1 MSAVLMGGSAASVQH
16 EQDLN
21 PFHIAQQQLD
31 RVAERMHLDHEIH
44 LRLRRPRRALEV
56 AIPTRM
62 DDGSMRVFTG
72 YRVQHSLDR
81 GPAKGGIR
89 YHQDVTLDE
98 VKALSM
104 WMTWKCAVVG
114 IPYGGAKGGIVVNPK
129 ELSPSELERMTRR
142 FAIEIAPIIGP
153 EVDIPAPD
161 VNTTPQ
167 IMGWFMDAYSNL
179 VGHRVPAIVTGKPL
193 EVGGSLG
200 RTEATGRGVMI
211 AVREVAKRM
220 PLDLCGAAV
229 VVQGF
234 GNVGRYA
241 AALLEQTCGTRTVAV
256 SDTSGAVYN
265 PRGLNVSD
273 LVRIKEE
280 GGRVV
285 DYAEAER
292 ITNAELL
299 ELPCTVLVPS
309 ALESQITEDNAGRI
323 QAKLI
328 AEGANGPTTP
338 AADAILYSRGI
349 VNVPDILANA
359 GGVTV
364 SYFEWL
370 QGMRH
375 EYWSL
380 EEVNQRLETV
390 MSRAVAQV
398 WRTYEDHEAADMR
411 LAAYMVAVRRVA
423 DAIRASGCA

>member
-1 MSAVLMGGSAASVQH
+1 MSTLLMGDIATQAVDMRDH
-16 EQDLN
+16 N
-21 PFHIAQQQLD
+21 PLHIAQQQLD
-31 RVAERMHLDHEIH
+31 RVAERMHLDHHIH
-44 LRLRRPRRALEV
+44 MRLRQPKRALEV
-56 AIPTRM
+56 AVPTRM
-62 DDGSMRVFTG
+62 DDGGIRVFTG

-114 IPYGGAKGGIVVNPK
+114 IPYGGAKGGISVNPK
-129 ELSPSELERMTRR
+129 ELSLGELERMTRS
-142 FAIEIAPIIGP
+142 FAVEIAPVIGP

-200 RTEATGRGVMI
+200 RTEATGRGLMI
-211 AVREVAKRM
+211 AVREVAKLM
-220 PLDLCGAAV
+220 PLSLTGAPV
-229 VVQGF
+229 VIQGF

-241 AALLEQTCGTRTVAV
+241 AALLEEECGTRTVAV
-256 SDTSGAVYN
+256 SDSRGAVYN
-265 PRGLNVSD
+265 PRGLNVRE
-273 LVRIKEE
+273 LVQIKKA
-280 GGRVV
+280 GGSVV
-285 DYAEAER
+285 DYRDAEQ

-299 ELPCTVLVPS
+299 ELPCTVLVPA
-309 ALESQITEDNAGRI
+309 ALESQITEENADRI

-338 AADAILYSRGI
+338 AADAILYNRGI
-349 VNVPDILANA
+349 INIPDILANA

-380 EEVNQRLETV
+380 EEVNQRLEAV

-398 WRTYEDHEAADMR
+398 WRTFDENEQTDMR

-423 DAIRASGCA
+423 DAIRVSGCA